1 MNIFVRDIL
10 NVFWGFGE
18 FTMLKN
24 RLIYKA
30 VALLRITQY
39 SSVWGILAQR
49 IPVCV
54 ATEGQLQAVLF
65 SSVENWPQEL
75 LGHCDFENLL
85 RDITLSIFKK
95 HVRKRVTC
103 RYCNSFIF
111 FLLDVMIKKTKQKQ
125 KQKQTKKNS
134 IRISYIQSIA
144 NISIFRE
151 NVFLAWSHKN
161 HNVPL
166 DKCF

>member
-1 MNIFVRDIL
+1 MLIYRRMLTNFNNWVNKHHRYFNNKFQYKPQWFEYLWISFWIFFIFLNIFLDIL
-10 NVFWGFGE
+10 NVFWGFCE

-85 RDITLSIFKK
+85 WDITLSIFKK

-111 FLLDVMIKKTKQKQ
+111 FLLDVMI
-125 KQKQTKKNS
+125 
-134 IRISYIQSIA
+134 
-144 NISIFRE
+144 
-151 NVFLAWSHKN
+151 
-161 HNVPL
+161 
-166 DKCF
+166 

>member
-111 FLLDVMIKKTKQKQ
+111 FLLDVMIKNQNKNKNRN
-125 KQKQTKKNS
+125 KQTKKNKQHPNLL
-134 IRISYIQSIA
+134 YPKYCQYF
-144 NISIFRE
+144 NI
-151 NVFLAWSHKN
+151 
-161 HNVPL
+161 
-166 DKCF
+166 